1 MITKEYM
8 LDSCGGA
15 YEACKEIQRT
25 IPCFLNVIEAY
36 DGFDFFHLVLKCRQE
51 DLPYVERTIA
61 EFV

>member
-8 LDSCGGA
+8 LDSRGGA

-36 DGFDFFHLVLKCRQE
+36 DEFDFFHLVIKCRQE